1 MADLF
6 DAIKAKGSFN
16 TFVGGLEKA
25 GLVETLKGAG
35 PLTLFVPTDAAFT
48 QIDPQKREELFTNEE
63 KLTKVMR
70 YHIVSGLYTTNDL
83 LDRLFLKT
91 LEGQRLR
98 IDSLIAALPE
108 REMVAIGTDEY
119 RFMIEDQVTIA
130 IQQSITINKALIVQA
145 NQHTDNGV
153 FHVIDH
159 VLLPRLLKL

>member
-6 DAIKAKGSFN
+6 ETIRARGAFN
-16 TFVGGLEKA
+16 TFVGGLEKT

-35 PLTLFVPTDAAFT
+35 PLTVFVPTDAAFA
-48 QIDPQKREELFTNEE
+48 QIDPQKREGLFADEE
-63 KLTKVMR
+63 KLTKVVQ
-70 YHIVSGLYTTNDL
+70 YHIVSGFYTTNDL
-83 LDRLFLKT
+83 LDRVFLKT

-119 RFMIEDQVTIA
+119 HFIIEDQVTIA
-130 IQQSITINKALIVQA
+130 IQQSITINKATIMQA
-145 NQHTDNGV
+145 DQRTDNGV
-153 FHVIDH
+153 FHVIDQ